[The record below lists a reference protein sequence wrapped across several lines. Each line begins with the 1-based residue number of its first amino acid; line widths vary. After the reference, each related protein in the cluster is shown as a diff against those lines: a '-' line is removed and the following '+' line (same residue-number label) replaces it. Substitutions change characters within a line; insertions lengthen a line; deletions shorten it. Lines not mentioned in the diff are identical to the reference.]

1 MASEARL
8 KLGSESYLRNRQ
20 QVVKI
25 GTTLSDKMQI
35 TTGVPQ
41 AAYFVQSSFYSAI
54 NYVKIPKKVFKNFG
68 YL

>member
-25 GTTLSDKMQI
+25 RTTLSDKMQI
-35 TTGVPQ
+35 TSGVPQ
-41 AAYFVQSSFYSAI
+41 GSILCPILFLLYY
-54 NYVKIPKKVFKNFG
+54 KLCKNS
-68 YL
+68 